1 MGHVDFD
8 FDTAIDRT
16 GTWSVQW
23 DGVAD
28 RFGAAAAHGMLPFTI
43 SDMDFASPPVVLDAL
58 HRRIAHGVLGYTDWR
73 NDDFLSAVRHWFAS
87 RYDTAIDTDRL
98 VYAPSVL
105 NQLSQLL
112 RMWTGPGD
120 GVVVHTPTYDGF
132 LKAIS
137 GLGRELRGAPV
148 GDTAALERQLAR
160 PGSKVL
166 LLCSPHNPTGRVWT
180 ESELTEFA
188 RLAEVY
194 GVAVISDEIHADFLH
209 ADFLREDVV
218 HEDVVHED
226 FFRDGPAP
234 ARSRTAGTPRARH
247 LPWTR
252 FGSGRWALITSGS
265 KAFNFPALSGSYGI
279 IGDPADHAAFVRRMA
294 TGEGLESPAVLALT
308 AHIAAYRE
316 GAPWLDALNT
326 YVEQNLLLLAD
337 RLNTAFPQLAW
348 RPPEAGY
355 LAWIDL
361 RPLGIDDDP
370 LQREL
375 VEREKVA
382 IMRGSTYGAGGDGFV
397 RLNVGCPRAKAERGA
412 DALIRALGRLA
423 S

>member
-1 MGHVDFD
+1 MGYD

-16 GTWSVQW
+16 GTWCVQW
-23 DGVAD
+23 DGVSD
-28 RFGAAAAHGMLPFTI
+28 RFGVDGLLPFTI
-43 SDMDFASPPVVLDAL
+43 SDMDFASPPEVLDAL
-58 HRRIAHGVLGYTDWR
+58 QRRLAHGVLGYSDWR
-73 NDDFLSAVRHWFAS
+73 NDEFLSAIRHWFAT
-87 RYDTAIDTDRL
+87 RYATDIDTDRV

-112 RMWTGPGD
+112 RMWTEPGD
-120 GVVVHTPTYDGF
+120 GIVVHTPTYDGF

-180 ESELTEFA
+180 EAELTEFA
-188 RLAEVY
+188 RLARTY
-194 GVAVISDEIHADFLH
+194 GVAVISDEIHADFVH
-209 ADFLREDVV
+209 AESVP
-218 HEDVVHED
+218 
-226 FFRDGPAP
+226 DGY
-234 ARSRTAGTPRARH
+234 RH

-252 FGSGRWALITSGS
+252 FGTGRWALITSGS

-279 IGDPADHAAFVRRMA
+279 IGDPGDHAAFLRRMETA
-294 TGEGLESPAVLALT
+294 EGLASPAVLTLT
-308 AHIAAYRE
+308 AHVAAYRE
-316 GAPWLDALNT
+316 GGPWLDALT
-326 YVEQNLLLLAD
+326 AYVAGNLRMVAD
-337 RLNTAFPQLAW
+337 RLNSAFPALGW

-361 RPLGIDDDP
+361 RPLGVDDEA

-375 VEREKVA
+375 IEREKVA
-382 IMRGSTYGAGGDGFV
+382 IMPGTTYGGAGFV
-397 RLNVGCPRAKAERGA
+397 RLNVGCPRAKAEQGT

>member
-180 ESELTEFA
+180 EGELTEFA

-209 ADFLREDVV
+209 RP
-218 HEDVVHED
+218 
-226 FFRDGPAP
+226 G
-234 ARSRTAGTPRARH
+234 ARH

-252 FGSGRWALITSGS
+252 FGTGRWALITSGS
-265 KAFNFPALSGSYGI
+265 KAFNFPALSGSYGLV
-279 IGDPADHAAFVRRMA
+279 GDPADHAAFIRRMA

-337 RLNTAFPQLAW
+337 RLNTAFPQLGW
-348 RPPEAGY
+348 RPPSTATS
-355 LAWIDL
+355 
-361 RPLGIDDDP
+361 P
-370 LQREL
+370 
-375 VEREKVA
+375 
-382 IMRGSTYGAGGDGFV
+382 GSTCAPSGSTTTRSSGSWWSARRSRSCGARRTAPAATDSYGSTWAV
-397 RLNVGCPRAKAERGA
+397 RARRRNGA
-412 DALIRALGRLA
+412 PTR
-423 S
+423 